1 MNSDGTYDQ
10 VTPDSDGAVRDAQ
23 TILMNATT
31 DAVESGSELGIS
43 TEEGVLD
50 RALLIETQ
58 DDTASSEQT
67 SNEQQSVA
75 KHDSK

>member
-67 SNEQQSVA
+67 PNEQQSVA

>member
-1 MNSDGTYDQ
+1 
-10 VTPDSDGAVRDAQ
+10 
-23 TILMNATT
+23 MNATT

-75 KHDSK
+75 KHDSKID